1 MHATTPLARS
11 VLALL
16 LAVGVA
22 CSGESTKPSP
32 TPTSMTAVAGA
43 EPQSAL
49 VGTAVGTAPA
59 VKVVDQNGA
68 GMAGVNVTFSVT
80 AGGGSVEG
88 GSATTDV
95 NGVASVTKW
104 TLGTT
109 AGANSL
115 KAQSGNLS
123 ATFTA
128 TGLAGAASV
137 LVKSSADSQTA
148 VVGGAVAAPPSVTV
162 KDANGNPVAGIQV
175 TFMANPGNGSVTSG
189 SQVTSATG
197 VATVGSWTLSTTAG
211 TNTLIAAANGVPFVT
226 FTATGTAGPPTVLD
240 VTPVCVVLTPAST
253 QQLKAAGR
261 DQYGNSIDSVA
272 ATYSTGNGAIATV
285 SGSGLVTA
293 VAPGT
298 TTISIASGAASA
310 TIPAEVGNGGH
321 PGCSRVD
328 VPEAGRPFA
337 VRASVNGVVLVSE
350 QDNSRL
356 GRYNLPSTAIARTIQ
371 VGGNP
376 ADVNFSADGL
386 NAYVTN
392 LGDATLGVIDVAT
405 NTQLSAVP
413 ISGSVWRVAPSR
425 DGSRIY
431 VTTGTGTFFI
441 VDATTLVVSGN
452 YLGASLNGLAV
463 HPTQPV
469 IYVTGTNG
477 TLFEVSETT
486 GQPLDS
492 VSTGGRAQDV
502 VLSKD
507 GTQLYIAIEDG
518 ALQIRAASDLSL
530 VATVPAVSGAFGL
543 AATPDGAQLYAA
555 GNGKVLVVDLATR
568 TVLRSFDGG
577 APRRVTFDRTGS
589 TAIIANE
596 AGYVTFIK

>member
-1 MHATTPLARS
+1 
-11 VLALL
+11 
-16 LAVGVA
+16 
-22 CSGESTKPSP
+22 
-32 TPTSMTAVAGA
+32 MTAVAGA

-298 TTISIASGAASA
+298 TTISITSGAASA

-386 NAYVTN
+386 TAYVTN

-486 GQPLDS
+486 GQALDS

-543 AATPDGAQLYAA
+543 AATPDGAQLYAT